1 MRLSLENIGIIEKA
15 DVEINGLTVI
25 AGNNDSGKSTIGK
38 IVYSLTKSFEDSE
51 KNYEMYKSD
60 RMDAYFKSFYILLRK
75 NVSLQEYPE
84 LTKFLDKFYRYRRFD
99 DKKAFE
105 LVENS

>member
-38 IVYSLTKSFEDSE
+38 IAYSLTKSFEDFE
-51 KNYEMYKSD
+51 KNYEK
-60 RMDAYFKSFYILLRK
+60 
-75 NVSLQEYPE
+75 E
-84 LTKFLDKFYRYRRFD
+84 
-99 DKKAFE
+99 KAAKWMCI
-105 LVENS
+105 